1 MSGIDTQVGFKL
13 RLDGDKAVVDGL
25 DGIGKSFAVS
35 ADAALKLEKATASVA
50 VAQAKVDQAI
60 GRSAA
65 AQAAYNAAVKEGR
78 ASQDDITRLSQASA
92 RAMAD
97 QAAALVSLKDKASGL
112 KALEAA
118 HAGVA
123 AQTKLTGNQT
133 AQLSAQLQDL
143 FVQIQ
148 AGGSPMTAL
157 IQQGSQLS
165 AVFGGFR
172 PALAAVGSLFT
183 PLVVGLGAA
192 AAGVAALTLAYTQGH
207 DEVEAYAK
215 SLILSGNAAG
225 ETVGMLN
232 ESAKAMARI
241 AGTQGK
247 AAEVIEQLVSS
258 GVVAAPQIDKI
269 TEAVIRMERAGGPA
283 ADALIKQFNDLGK
296 SPADAVLKIN
306 EATNFLTISTF
317 KQIKALEEQG
327 KMAEAAAVAQT
338 AYANAVTERSKAL
351 EVRLGA
357 VQRVWRGIADT
368 AKEAWDAMLGVGRQ
382 KTLEEQFAEA
392 QRQLDAMQAPRNG
405 GNNLQAEARR
415 AAIKQRLEDLRLQIL
430 AEREAAATQ
439 EASAE
444 GVKKFAKNYDDMQSA
459 AKKAAEAHKKLIE
472 DGKKLAADML
482 DQSGGLNGD
491 FTEKWKSLGVAY
503 KGGAISLEKLTKAQ
517 AVLLTQ
523 QPAMKKA
530 AESAEKAAEA
540 ATKAYLEEGAAILDA
555 ATKIGEA
562 AQQSLAAAIRRTR
575 SLEDEATA
583 LALSKSANISLAEA
597 VERVGLARLREQLD
611 AANSSG
617 NTTQINAIKAEI
629 AVRERLIEMVGS
641 KAAREANDTAAKE
654 AQAVWER
661 TFDQVG
667 SALYDALTGNW
678 ASAKRLIESQIIRP
692 VVQAVTGPVTSAVTN
707 AITGTSNASTG
718 ASALS
723 AASNASSLYGQAAS
737 AANYGAVYSGQA
749 YGTGFATQQSSMLAA
764 QEAGMTSQAGSSAM
778 GTWGAYAGYA
788 AMIYAAAKYASSLY
802 NKGFTGSDQ
811 IQGKG
816 WYEMTPEAMQTS
828 VLKKLGLSDKWSEIL
843 GGSVRLNH
851 MFGHAAPRVDQ
862 SGISGTFGNGGFT
875 GQNYADITEKGGL
888 FRSDKHYTQTAAMDD
903 AIGRF
908 FDDAAQSVYS
918 QAANYG
924 KALGLPAEQLAGV
937 STDIKLALT
946 DDKDANMKAI
956 TDALSGYGDAL
967 VSGYAAA
974 VAPLAKYGETTAQ
987 TIERVGTALGGVNDV
1002 LNMLGK
1008 TALAA
1013 SIDGGK
1019 AAIELQGLFG
1029 GMDTLKQAASSYMQ
1043 DFYTTAERAALTTK
1057 AVTGALAEVGLSMPA
1072 TRAAFRSL
1080 VDAQDLT
1087 TDAGRRAFTALMGV
1101 ESAFASVVPAAD
1113 AAADAAKAAADI
1125 MAERAGLETK
1135 LAQMLGKTAD
1145 LRERERAALDPSN
1158 RALYDQINALQD
1170 QKDAATAAANALA
1183 STNAA
1188 LASLTDQLKSVASA
1202 ALAGV
1207 DAAVSAQK
1215 DALTSAY
1222 QADVAK
1228 VDAAIAAAKAQ
1239 FKATMAE
1246 IDAQRAAAKAI
1257 YDAQVSAINSA
1268 RAALDAQAES
1278 QTKAYTDATKAVDA
1292 ERKAAQAAY
1301 KSAADQMSAVI
1312 NAAGATVDRLRGL
1325 NDSLRA
1331 TLASLHPIGS
1341 EAADRARGQAQIASA
1356 LAVAKASGVL
1366 PDADA
1371 LKTALEAVSKPSEDL
1386 FGSFEDY
1393 LRDFYR
1399 TSIDIRDLSDIAGT
1413 QLDGAQ
1419 TQLDATLAMRDA
1431 LDAANDATMTRLD
1444 GIRDALDAAN
1454 DLARDQIAAARD
1466 RLDGQLAG
1474 ARTTYDTTL
1483 VGLDSA
1489 AKAAQ
1494 AVLDGALAQGEAQK
1508 SALKDAYEAQLAV
1521 LTDILATAK
1530 AQLAAAL
1537 GIDASVKSV
1546 AQALAD
1552 FAKTLGPLA
1561 ALTGGKAPDAA
1572 PSQKNQWV
1580 TNGAVSTYSDT
1591 AGAVAVKAAG
1601 QDNASAAI
1609 KGVNGAVTTI
1619 SEAADFIKSNTVAGN
1634 AAVVAEKSA
1643 EFGISTP
1650 NIDAL
1655 AGYTPGT
1662 FAALSGVNG
1671 ATIAGFSVD
1680 DIRAFV
1686 AANAND
1692 PLAIYRRAVDAGITS
1707 ATLDAAMGWTSGKS
1721 LAWALANMLPAFA
1734 AGGDHSGGLAIV
1746 GEQGPELVN
1755 MGPARVWNSEQTAA
1769 MLRNPGLREDAL
1781 LAEVKRLR
1789 QEIVEMRSETNAGQQ
1804 AIAIS
1809 TGRTARVIADRWDI
1823 DGMPPTRTTT

>member
-1 MSGIDTQVGFKL
+1 MSDVLNFKL
-13 RLDGDKAVVDGL
+13 NLSGAETVTGGMGNVGKAFAMSAADAQKYERAAAAAATAQVALDKATAKSTAAQSAYSTALKGAAASEEVLVRLAQAAAGAVAAQGVAL
-25 DGIGKSFAVS
+25 DTLKGKS
-35 ADAALKLEKATASVA
+35 AALKLLATEHQNLG
-50 VAQAKVDQAI
+50 AQAK
-60 GRSAA
+60 
-65 AQAAYNAAVKEGR
+65 
-78 ASQDDITRLSQASA
+78 LS
-92 RAMAD
+92 
-97 QAAALVSLKDKASGL
+97 GY
-112 KALEAA
+112 
-118 HAGVA
+118 H
-123 AQTKLTGNQT
+123 T
-133 AQLSAQLQDL
+133 AQLSAQVQDF
-143 FVQIQ
+143 FVQLQ
-148 AGGSPMTAL
+148 AGGSPLTAA

-172 PALAAVGSLFT
+172 PALAAVGSLLT
-183 PLVVGLGAA
+183 PVVVGLGSA
-192 AAGVAALTLAYTQGH
+192 AAGAAALTLAYTEGH
-207 DEVEAYAK
+207 DEAEAFAK

-232 ESAKAMARI
+232 ESAKAMDRI

-247 AAEVIEQLVSS
+247 AAEVIAQLVSS
-258 GVVAAPQIDKI
+258 GAVAAPQVEKI

-283 ADALIKQFNDLGK
+283 AEALIKQFNDLGK

-306 EATNFLTISTF
+306 DATNFLTISTF

-327 KMAEAAAVAQT
+327 KMAEATAVAQT
-338 AYANAVTERSKAL
+338 AYANAMTERSKAL
-351 EVRLGA
+351 EARLGT

-368 AKEAWDAMLGVGRQ
+368 AKEAWDAMLGIGRQ
-382 KTLEEQFAEA
+382 KTLEDQFAEA
-392 QRQLDAMQAPRNG
+392 QHQLEAMQSPRNG

-415 AAIKQRLEDLRLQIL
+415 AAIKQRMEDLRLQIL
-430 AEREAAATQ
+430 TEREAAATQ

-444 GVKKFAKNYDDMQSA
+444 GVKKYAKNYDDMQAA
-459 AKKAAEAHKKLIE
+459 AKRAADAHKKLIE

-482 DQSGGLNGD
+482 DQSGGLNSD
-491 FTEKWKSLGVAY
+491 FAEKWNSLGVAY
-503 KGGAISLEKLTKAQ
+503 KGGAISLEKMTKAQ

-523 QPAMKKA
+523 QPAMKNA
-530 AESAEKAAEA
+530 AEEAEKAAEA
-540 ATKAYLEEGAAILDA
+540 VTKAYLEEGAAILDA

-562 AQQSLAAAIRRTR
+562 AQQSLAAAIGRTR
-575 SLEDEATA
+575 SLEDEASA
-583 LALSKSANISLAEA
+583 LVLSKTANISLAEA
-597 VERVGLARLREQLD
+597 VERVGLARLREKLD
-611 AANSSG
+611 AANASG

-629 AVRERLIEMVGS
+629 AVREQLIQMVGS

-692 VVQAVTGPVTSAVTN
+692 VVQAVTAPIAS
-707 AITGTSNASTG
+707 AITNGLTGTQGTSTG
-718 ASALS
+718 ASLLNNTGTVASLYSRYFGSSTAAATGGADAATS
-723 AASNASSLYGQAAS
+723 AAWSN
-737 AANYGAVYSGQA
+737 GAGL
-749 YGTGFATQQSSMLAA
+749 GEDTLAA
-764 QEAGMTSQAGSSAM
+764 VGSSEAGAGA
-778 GTWGAYAGYA
+778 GTAGAGTTGAGASWGSVAGYA

-802 NKGFTGSDQ
+802 NQGFTGSDQ
-811 IQGKG
+811 IKGKG
-816 WYEMTPEAMQTS
+816 WYELTGEAGQTAI
-828 VLKKLGLSDKWSEIL
+828 LKKLGLSDKWSEIL
-843 GGSVRLNH
+843 GGSVRLNQ
-851 MFGHAAPRVDQ
+851 MFGHAAPKVEQ
-862 SGISGTFGNGGFT
+862 QGVSGTLNAGAFS
-875 GQNYADITEKGGL
+875 GQNYADIVETGGL
-888 FRSDKHYTQTAAMDD
+888 FRSDKHSTQTAAL
-903 AIGRF
+903 
-908 FDDAAQSVYS
+908 DDAAARFFNDAAESVYS
-918 QAANYG
+918 QAKNYG
-924 KALGLPAEQLAGV
+924 KALGLPAEQLATV
-937 STDIKLALT
+937 STDIKLAFT
-946 DDKDANMKAI
+946 EDADANMKAI
-956 TDALSGYGDAL
+956 TNALSGYGDAL
-967 VSGYAAA
+967 VSGYADA

-987 TIERVGTALGGVNDV
+987 TIERVGAALGGVNDV
-1002 LNMLGK
+1002 LGTLGK

-1019 AAIELQGLFG
+1019 AAIELQGMFG
-1029 GMDTLKQAASSYMQ
+1029 SLDTLKQAAGSYLQ
-1043 DFYTTAERAALTTK
+1043 DFYTTAERAELTTK
-1057 AVTGALAEVGLSMPA
+1057 AVAGALSEVGLAMPA

-1113 AAADAAKAAADI
+1113 AAADAAKAAAD
-1125 MAERAGLETK
+1125 A
-1135 LAQMLGKTAD
+1135 LAQ
-1145 LRERERAALDPSN
+1145 
-1158 RALYDQINALQD
+1158 
-1170 QKDAATAAANALA
+1170 
-1183 STNAA
+1183 TNAA

-1228 VDAAIAAAKAQ
+1228 VDAAIAAAMAQ
-1239 FKATMAE
+1239 FEATMAE
-1246 IDAQRAAAKAI
+1246 INAQRAAAKAI

-1268 RAALDAQAES
+1268 RAALDAQAAS
-1278 QTKAYTDATKAVDA
+1278 QIKAYTDATKAVDA

-1312 NAAGATVDRLRGL
+1312 NTAGATVDRLRGL

-1399 TSIDIRDLSDIAGT
+1399 TSLDIRDLSDIAGT

-1431 LDAANDATMTRLD
+1431 LDAANAATMARLD

-1454 DLARDQIAAARD
+1454 DLARDQLAAARD

-1561 ALTGGKAPDAA
+1561 ALTGGKALDAA

-1634 AAVVAEKSA
+1634 TAVVAEKAA

-1650 NIDAL
+1650 NVDAL

-1662 FAALSGVNG
+1662 FAALSGVKG

-1686 AANAND
+1686 AAND

-1707 ATLDAAMGWTSGKS
+1707 ATLDAAMGWPSGKS
-1721 LAWALANMLPAFA
+1721 LAWALANKLPAFA
-1734 AGGDHSGGLAIV
+1734 AGGDHAGGLAIV

-1755 MGPARVWNSEQTAA
+1755 MGPARVWNNEQTTA
-1769 MLRNPGLREDAL
+1769 MLRDPGRREAAL
-1781 LAEVKRLR
+1781 VSEVQRLR
-1789 QEIVEMRSETNAGQQ
+1789 QTVDDLNASTQ
-1804 AIAIS
+1804 AIAVN
-1809 TGRTARVIADRWDI
+1809 TGKSARLSDRWDT
-1823 DGMPPTRTTT
+1823 DGLPATRTTT